1 MSFTLFNAA
10 KKRRKTEEE
19 FQTELQS
26 LIKEYNKCSL
36 DRNEK
41 IDYYKK
47 YVKDNYPEYEYSN
60 GYTSALLRMGNV
72 KPVIPNG
79 TLLNGDNEK
88 LKGVVE
94 EFKECVSEIDKI
106 VNEEIEKLAKAI
118 EETKVSVAAFDEFVQ
133 TPSMFFVLENIFD
146 GNKLYCFCYEFQGVN
161 KDGKRM
167 ARALITDNETE
178 HCWIKEIKPE
188 EDKIRSMT
196 FEEFEGNFLK
206 ERIEIQGFSKEEDI
220 IEYDN
225 YLRRLFNNRQYMAII

>member
-1 MSFTLFNAA
+1 MSFTLFNAI

-19 FQTELQS
+19 RQA
-26 LIKEYNKCSL
+26 LIKEYDNYYKYV
-36 DRNEK
+36 NEK

-47 YVKDNYPEYEYSN
+47 YVKDNCPEYEYSN
-60 GYTSALLRMGNV
+60 GYTSALLSIGNV
-72 KPVIPNG
+72 KPLASYSDLLTPY
-79 TLLNGDNEK
+79 TLESIVKRHNECASK
-88 LKGVVE
+88 VN
-94 EFKECVSEIDKI
+94 KI

-118 EETKVSVAAFDEFVQ
+118 EEAKVSVTAFDEFVQ
-133 TPSMFFVLENIFD
+133 KPSMFFVLENIFD
-146 GNKLYCFCYEFQGVN
+146 GKKLYCFCYEFQAVN

-188 EDKIRSMT
+188 EDKIQSMT
-196 FEEFEGNFLK
+196 LEEFEGNFLK

-225 YLRRLFNNRQYMAII
+225 YLRRLFNNQ

>member
-1 MSFTLFNAA
+1 MSFKIFNAV
-10 KKRRKTEEE
+10 KNLFHTER
-19 FQTELQS
+19 QS
-26 LIKEYNKCSL
+26 LIKECDKYYR
-36 DRNEK
+36 DVDEK

-72 KPVIPNG
+72 KPFIPNG

-146 GNKLYCFCYEFQGVN
+146 GNKLYCFCYEFQAVN

-225 YLRRLFNNRQYMAII
+225 YLRRLFNNQ

>member
-1 MSFTLFNAA
+1 MSFALFNAI

-19 FQTELQS
+19 HQALR
-26 LIKEYNKCSL
+26 KEYDKYYKYV
-36 DRNEK
+36 NEK

-47 YVKDNYPEYEYSN
+47 YVKDNYPEYEHSN
-60 GYTSALLRMGNV
+60 RYTSALLLMREVMPRACYSDLLAPYTLESIV
-72 KPVIPNG
+72 K
-79 TLLNGDNEK
+79 THNECASK
-88 LKGVVE
+88 LRE
-94 EFKECVSEIDKI
+94 I
-106 VNEEIEKLAKAI
+106 VNKEIEKIAKAK
-118 EETKVSVAAFDEFVQ
+118 EESKISAAAFEEFVRK
-133 TPSMFFVLENIFD
+133 PSMFFVLENIFD
-146 GNKLYCFCYEFQGVN
+146 GNKLYCFCYEFQAVN

-206 ERIEIQGFSKEEDI
+206 ERIELQGFSKEEDI

-225 YLRRLFNNRQYMAII
+225 YLRRLFNNQ

>member
-1 MSFTLFNAA
+1 MSFTLFNAV

-26 LIKEYNKCSL
+26 LIKEYNKCFL

-60 GYTSALLRMGNV
+60 GYTSTLLRMGDV

-106 VNEEIEKLAKAI
+106 VNEEIEKLVKST
-118 EETKVSVAAFDEFVQ
+118 EEAKVSVAAFDEFVQ
-133 TPSMFFVLENIFD
+133 KPSMFFVLENIFD
-146 GNKLYCFCYEFQGVN
+146 GNKLYCFCYEFQAVN
-161 KDGKRM
+161 KDGKRT

-178 HCWIKEIKPE
+178 HCWIKEIKAE
-188 EDKIRSMT
+188 EEKIRSMT
-196 FEEFEGNFLK
+196 SEEFEENFIK
-206 ERIEIQGFSKEEDI
+206 ERIEFQGFSKEEDI
-220 IEYDN
+220 VEYDN
-225 YLRRLFNNRQYMAII
+225 YLRRLFNNQQ

>member
-1 MSFTLFNAA
+1 MSFKLFNSV
-10 KKRRKTEEE
+10 KKIFHTER
-19 FQTELQS
+19 QS
-26 LIKEYNKCSL
+26 LIKECDKYYR
-36 DRNEK
+36 DVDEK

-72 KPVIPNG
+72 KPFIPNG

-146 GNKLYCFCYEFQGVN
+146 GNKLYCFCYEFQAVN

-225 YLRRLFNNRQYMAII
+225 YLRRLFNNQ